1 VVVRVSLS
9 RIETDLSRLGAERNG
24 TTNTFQNVEDLDRDG
39 DDHDVVSLVEIS
51 SDSEG
56 SEAGQDES
64 QEESIGVDDDD
75 VVFIV
80 ESSSDS
86 ESSEVGQD
94 ESQDESIDVDD
105 FGEDNDSD
113 SEEYNSP

>member
-1 VVVRVSLS
+1 VVVRVSLAG
-9 RIETDLSRLGAERNG
+9 IKTDLSRLGAERNG
-24 TTNTFQNVEDLDRDG
+24 TTNTFQNMEDLDRDG

-64 QEESIGVDDDD
+64 QEESIDVDDRD
-75 VVFIV
+75 VVFLV

-94 ESQDESIDVDD
+94 ESQEESIDADD
-105 FGEDNDSD
+105 FGEDDSD
-113 SEEYNSP
+113 NEEYNSP